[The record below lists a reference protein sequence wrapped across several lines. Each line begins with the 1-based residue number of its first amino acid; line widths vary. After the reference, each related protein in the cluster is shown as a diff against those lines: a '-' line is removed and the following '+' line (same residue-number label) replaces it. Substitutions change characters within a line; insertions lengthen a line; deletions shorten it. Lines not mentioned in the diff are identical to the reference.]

1 MNDTLKKTLKH
12 NIDLDTKKTLK
23 HYIELDMYANTVDD
37 DLIILWEELGKEA
50 DGLIGSQTGYG
61 TKDAYALVMR
71 MLREKITSF
80 CDKLDERLNTEAENV
95 KNKELDF
102 LKTLYPALV
111 VNDIATSKILFA
123 PIDNRDTVKQFVERT
138 KKNIVRSYDNALRSG
153 YLFGQSSQD
162 VKNMVANNIKQ
173 VEKGMESGIK
183 TAVPSFAKTTDRI
196 VFLQNN
202 KEVVYCATL
211 DGRTCITCGSM
222 HGLRYKSISEAPS
235 IPQHCLCR
243 CVYIAAD
250 DSKIEMPTYEEFL
263 NTLSEEEQKEI
274 LGKSRYEMWKN
285 DGIKLERFVNN
296 GRKLRL
302 DEIDK

>member
-1 MNDTLKKTLKH
+1 MNDRLKKTLKH
-12 NIDLDTKKTLK
+12 
-23 HYIELDMYANTVDD
+23 YVELEYYANEVDD
-37 DLIILWEELGKEA
+37 EIVGLYDDLGDFCDEVLDAHKAIA
-50 DGLIGSQTGYG
+50 
-61 TKDAYALVMR
+61 TKDIYNLIYK
-71 MLREKITSF
+71 LLKDGIESFGNSLEEK
-80 CDKLDERLNTEAENV
+80 LNTEAENV

-102 LKTLYPALV
+102 LSKLYGPALIV
-111 VNDIATSKILFA
+111 GAIATSKILFA

-138 KKNIVRSYDNALRSG
+138 KKNISRTYDNALRSG
-153 YLFGQSSQD
+153 YLFGQSTQD
-162 VKNMVANNIKQ
+162 IKNTIANNIKQ
-173 VEKGMESGIK
+173 VERGIESGIK

-222 HGLRYKSISEAPS
+222 HGLRYNSITEAPS

-250 DSKIEMPTYEEFL
+250 DSKNEMPSYEEFL
-263 NTLSEEEQKEI
+263 NSLTEEEQKEI
-274 LGKSRYEMWKN
+274 LGKNRYEMWKN
-285 DGIKLERFVNN
+285 NGIKLERFVNN

>member
-12 NIDLDTKKTLK
+12 
-23 HYIELDMYANTVDD
+23 YIELDFYANTVDD

-80 CDKLDERLNTEAENV
+80 CDKLEERLNTEAENV

-111 VNDIATSKILFA
+111 INEIATSKVLFA
-123 PIDNRDTVKQFVERT
+123 PIDNRDTVTQFVERT
-138 KKNIVRSYDNALRSG
+138 KKNIIRSYDNALRSG

-162 VKNMVANNIKQ
+162 VKTMAENNLKQ
-173 VEKGMESGIK
+173 VERGMESGIK

-196 VFLQNN
+196 VFLKNE

-211 DGRTCITCGSM
+211 DGNTCISCGSL
-222 HGLRYKSISEAPS
+222 HGMRYKSITEAPS
-235 IPQHCLCR
+235 IPIHDRCR
-243 CVYIAAD
+243 CVYCIADEAAE
-250 DSKIEMPTYEEFL
+250 EMPTYEEFL

-274 LGKSRYEMWKN
+274 LGKNRYEMWKN
-285 DGIKLERFVNN
+285 DGIKLERFVDN

-302 DEIDK
+302 DEIDVE